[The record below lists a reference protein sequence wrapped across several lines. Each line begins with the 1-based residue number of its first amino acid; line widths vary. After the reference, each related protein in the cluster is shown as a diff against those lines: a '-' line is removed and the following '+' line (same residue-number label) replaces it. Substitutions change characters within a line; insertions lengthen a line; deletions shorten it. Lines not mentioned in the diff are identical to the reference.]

1 MSSRLWTSLPHP
13 SVPGWERGG
22 ERAELYNSTT
32 GRWWETGPHHRKEV
46 GMPIS
51 VSFRLL
57 AAMEEAAFPQ
67 AHGLA
72 GQHVSLLL
80 GCESGGPNEQ
90 WLTPLTP

>member
-1 MSSRLWTSLPHP
+1 
-13 SVPGWERGG
+13 
-22 ERAELYNSTT
+22 
-32 GRWWETGPHHRKEV
+32 
-46 GMPIS
+46 MPIS

-72 GQHVSLLL
+72 GWHVSLLL

-90 WLTPLTP
+90 WLTLLTP